1 MMTANPDDPSELR
14 YVAGVD
20 RQAGVLAYMRDPN
33 DRRMVIVTSRRTG
46 RWVFPKGSVDPGMT
60 PPEAATQ
67 EAFEE
72 AGLIGQAAVD
82 PVGSYMTPKIRPP
95 LIWTV
100 EVTLYPMPIDVVLDD
115 WQEIHQRER
124 RFVTLD
130 EARDLLSQP
139 EMVALAEEFW
149 ADR

>member
-1 MMTANPDDPSELR
+1 MMADGSDDPSLLR

-20 RQAGVLAYMRDPN
+20 RQAGVLAYMADPL
-33 DRRMVIVTSRRTG
+33 DRRIVIVTSRRTG

-60 PPEAATQ
+60 PAQAATQ

-72 AGLIGQAAVD
+72 AGLIGQAAEM
-82 PVGSYMTPKIRPP
+82 PIGTFKTPKIRPP

-100 EVTLYPMPIDVVLDD
+100 EVALYPMPIDVVLDD

-124 RFVTLD
+124 RFVTMD
-130 EARDLLSQP
+130 EARALLSQP
-139 EMVALAEEFW
+139 EMIDLAEQFW
-149 ADR
+149 AQR